1 MMAQGVVALLKRKF
15 SPHFPKVLLASIP
28 RQLAGPRQGETYL
41 GLVT

>member
-15 SPHFPKVLLASIP
+15 SSHFPRVLLASIP
-28 RQLAGPRQGETYL
+28 RQQTGPRQGEAYL